1 VKPWKVLEKKT
12 LLSRRWL
19 ELSEEHVVLP
29 NGHAIE
35 QFHVIRAPDWA
46 STLCVTREDRVLLVR
61 QYRHG
66 LGGTSLELPAGV
78 IEAGESP
85 LAAAQRELRE
95 ETGFEA
101 DRWLALSSVAT
112 EPARHTTRAHF
123 FCALGG
129 HRVQA
134 PALDD
139 SEELELVEVE
149 KLELGEFIERGEIQH
164 GVHVGAILLALKRG
178 LV

>member
-1 VKPWKVLEKKT
+1 VKPWKVLHSKT

-19 ELSEEHVVLP
+19 ELSEQHVALP

-35 QFHVIRAPDWA
+35 QFPVIRAPDWA
-46 STLCVTREDRVLLVR
+46 STLCVTEDGRVLLVR

-66 LGGTSLELPAGV
+66 IGGTSLELPAGV

-85 LAAAQRELRE
+85 LQAAQRELRE

-101 DRWLALSSVAT
+101 DQWLALSSVAT

-129 HRVQA
+129 RRVQA

-139 SEELELVEVE
+139 SEELELVELD
-149 KLELGEFIERGEIQH
+149 KQELLGLIERGEIQH
-164 GVHVGAILLALKRG
+164 GVHVGAILLAQRRG
-178 LV
+178 FI